1 MSNIN
6 FCPECGTKVE
16 VGWNSCPN
24 CGYHL
29 KDSYIPESSKEL
41 EPNLSVQEPIP
52 APPPYTYKPSAYTP
66 SQGGSVFGGIALA
79 SGIIGLCC
87 LGIIF
92 GIIALIF
99 GIIGQVKDVRKGL
112 STAGIILGILDICC
126 TSLLF
131 FFPISYFF

>member
-6 FCPECGTKVE
+6 FCPECGAKVE

-24 CGYHL
+24 CGFHL
-29 KDSYIPESSKEL
+29 KDSYISEDSQEL

-52 APPPYTYKPSAYTP
+52 APPYTYQPKAYT
-66 SQGGSVFGGIALA
+66 SAQGTSIFGGIALTF
-79 SGIIGLCC
+79 GIIGLCC
-87 LGIIF
+87 LGIVF

-99 GIIGQVKDVRKGL
+99 GIIGQVKDVKKGL

-131 FFPISYFF
+131 FFPITYFF